1 MLLNLNNWRCFES
14 IGLSFP
20 NHGFSISDQ
29 NGVGKTSI
37 LSAIF
42 TLYTTLPWTDQSLK
56 NCLKYQQN
64 YFGVKNEF
72 VSFNAQLEPSG
83 RLKTKQEILVED
95 FSKPLILSYSPLDNQ
110 LLSLT
115 RTKKI
120 NFIDQILG
128 QILPNYLSNLRVL
141 TKLLAHKQA
150 LIKSVVEENQSIDQT
165 LLNTTNQSIWN
176 FSHYFW
182 EERMKFLDFLN
193 SRLPDAQKWLNL
205 SFGNLS
211 LKYYTTIETVYKSSL
226 PLSDFSYLL
235 EQSKTLGSKNILL
248 TIWQKELAASRCM
261 WGSQR
266 DDFEVLLDSENVIDV
281 LSRGQMRL
289 LVLWLKY
296 LSLSYAREKLN
307 FDYKVWWLLDDAFNE
322 LDNSREQ
329 ILVQEILTK
338 VDWFMIT
345 STRKTDICPSFSLQ
359 ELTI

>member
-1 MLLNLNNWRCFES
+1 MRLSLNNWRCFES
-14 IGLSFP
+14 ISLNLP
-20 NHGFSISDQ
+20 EHGFSVSDQ

-37 LSAIF
+37 LSALF
-42 TLYTTLPWTDQSLK
+42 VLYTGLPWTDQSLK
-56 NCLKYQQN
+56 NCLRHQQN

-83 RLKTKQEILVED
+83 RLKTKQEILAED

-128 QILPNYLSNLRVL
+128 QILPNYISNLRVL

-150 LIKSVVEENQSIDQT
+150 MIKSVIEENQTIDQT
-165 LLNTTNQSIWN
+165 LLNTINQSIWN

-193 SRLPDAQKWLNL
+193 STLPDAQKWLNL
-205 SFGNLS
+205 SFGSLS
-211 LKYYTTIETVYKSSL
+211 LKYFTTIETIYKSSH
-226 PLSDFSYLL
+226 SYSNLDALL
-235 EQSKTLGSKNILL
+235 DQSKTLESKDILHAV
-248 TIWQKELAASRCM
+248 WQKELAAGRCM

-266 DDFEVLLDSENVIDV
+266 DDFEVLLDGENVIDV

-296 LSLSYAREKLN
+296 LSLSYAREKLSFN
-307 FDYKVWWLLDDAFNE
+307 SKVWWLLDDAFNE

-345 STRKTDICPSFSLQ
+345 STRKNDICPSFSLE
-359 ELTI
+359 ELMV